1 MRSIAILAAAA
12 MLIGGSGVS
21 LAQETGETPPDT
33 DESAQT
39 QETDAEREPEP
50 RPGVSQGAFTP
61 SEEVK
66 ADTAVAF
73 PTDI

>member
-12 MLIGGSGVS
+12 MLTGGPGAT
-21 LAQETGETPPDT
+21 LAQEAGETPPETDT
-33 DESAQT
+33 DAQT
-39 QETDAEREPEP
+39 QEPPPKPRE
-50 RPGVSQGAFTP
+50 PGVSDQAFTP